1 MDLKQLDSIDTSNAA
16 EVKKLQEFLR
26 SRGFYKGPIDG
37 KWGGGTTEGAVKL
50 REELKDTLNTNLQI
64 SNNQREA
71 NDPVNN
77 AIRGATEVGP
87 YAAGATIGAGLGHLG
102 AKALKA
108 QDAGFKDEAKRL
120 AANPRIAGT
129 VAEKQLGSMKGS
141 RLASTL
147 GQFAGPAAFLGSAEY
162 IDREIAPKYEGETA
176 KWIGL
181 GANLDRGIG
190 IGAAGH
196 QLFDL
201 KNRFKSPVDPEDAGV
216 IRTRAAV
223 EREPEGKL
231 AKALQQ
237 QSAAPEP
244 VPALPPQE
252 PKAQAPAAPMRHSDR
267 LREAATAAGAKAGRT
282 KAANVDAVKRGL
294 TAENSAA
301 VAKALN
307 LPETAERKAILQR
320 LREISTI
327 GGKMAIPAAVGSYLA
342 ATGDSEAAD
351 ASIGDRATNAAG
363 NFAVGAGGAYAGSKL
378 VDALRAAAP
387 TAMKALGGG
396 LSMMA
401 PGAAADITDGLAD
414 IDPQKIKEHDNAILN
429 SAVQRF
435 PFNTELV
442 RGLSKQH
449 SDAFDIAQVP
459 APNPERRSMGP
470 RLEDPRIQ
478 GRLRRMQTSGA
489 SPDQV
494 AAFLN
499 SAFAQ

>member
-77 AIRGATEVGP
+77 AIRSATEVGP

-102 AKALKA
+102 AKGLKA

-129 VAEKQLGSMKGS
+129 VAEKQLGNMKGS

-190 IGAAGH
+190 IGALGH

-216 IRTRAAV
+216 IRTRAAL

-237 QSAAPEP
+237 QNAAPEAP
-244 VPALPPQE
+244 PKLTPADTPPPPQ
-252 PKAQAPAAPMRHSDR
+252 QPMRHSDR
-267 LREAATAAGAKAGRT
+267 LREAVTATGGKAART
-282 KAANVDAVKRGL
+282 KAANVEAIKRGL
-294 TAENSAA
+294 TAENAAA
-301 VAKALN
+301 VAKSLN
-307 LPETAERKAILQR
+307 LPETADRKAILQR

-327 GGKMAIPAAVGSYLA
+327 GGKMAIPVAVGSYLA

-351 ASIGDRATNAAG
+351 ATAGERATNAAG

-401 PGAAADITDGLAD
+401 PGAAADMTDGLAD
-414 IDPQKIKEHDNAILN
+414 LDPQKINEHDNAVLN
-429 SAVQRF
+429 SAVQSF

-449 SDAFDIAQVP
+449 SDAYDIAQVP
-459 APNPERRSMGP
+459 APNPERKSMGP
-470 RLEDPRIQ
+470 RLDDPRIQ
-478 GRLRRMQTSGA
+478 GRLRRMQTGGA